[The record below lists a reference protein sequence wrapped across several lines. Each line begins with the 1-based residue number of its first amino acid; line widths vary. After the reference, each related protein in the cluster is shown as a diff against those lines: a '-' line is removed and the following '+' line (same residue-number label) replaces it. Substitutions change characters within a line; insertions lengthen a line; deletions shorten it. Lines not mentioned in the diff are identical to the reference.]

1 MLTMLVLMVG
11 QSQSSPLH
19 QSELILAEP
28 SVHCSLEY
36 STTWV
41 TDYKEVETEECETE
55 YSSLCV
61 TETNV
66 VCVDSVITQCDT
78 VFNNKCHTEYNTV
91 CTEAFRPELEPF
103 IETECEV
110 KYSEECDYRW
120 EGEGNDKVWVPIP
133 GTCKQ
138 EPYEEC
144 VDVAKTKE
152 RQIAY
157 PVCQDVPNQV
167 CVDVPAEVCHNIPQ
181 QKCAQK
187 PFEVCKDVPN
197 EVCHQVHKKTP
208 VRVSKKIPKQ
218 LCVHTDGYGKNQPV
232 TAPLIPFQPQLVAV
246 PANPVVPLLQHQPLL
261 PLATVRTAK
270 SANITEEHSFLLTE
284 DDIQQHLNS
293 TERVEETRE
302 ENAGE

>member
-1 MLTMLVLMVG
+1 MSALKVLTMLVLMLG
-11 QSQSSPLH
+11 ERQSSPTALH

-36 STTWV
+36 ATTWV

-66 VCVDSVITQCDT
+66 VCVDSVVTQCDT
-78 VFNNKCHTEYNTV
+78 VVTNKCHTEYHTV

-110 KYSEECDYRW
+110 KYKEECDFRW
-120 EGEGNDKVWVPIP
+120 EGEGNEKVWVPIP

-138 EPYEEC
+138 EPFEDC

-167 CVDVPAEVCHNIPQ
+167 NI
-181 QKCAQK
+181 
-187 PFEVCKDVPN
+187 F
-197 EVCHQVHKKTP
+197 
-208 VRVSKKIPKQ
+208 I
-218 LCVHTDGYGKNQPV
+218 YYIKN
-232 TAPLIPFQPQLVAV
+232 IK
-246 PANPVVPLLQHQPLL
+246 LLFPICIRSVWMSLL
-261 PLATVRTAK
+261 KFVITSLNRSVLKSLLK
-270 SANITEEHSFLLTE
+270 SARDGFDTL
-284 DDIQQHLNS
+284 
-293 TERVEETRE
+293 
-302 ENAGE
+302 

>member
-1 MLTMLVLMVG
+1 MSCCSAMKVLNLIMMFW

-41 TDYKEVETEECETE
+41 TDYKELETEECETE

-66 VCVDSVITQCDT
+66 VCVDSVVTQCDT
-78 VFNNKCHTEYNTV
+78 VVTNKCHTEYHTV

-110 KYSEECDYRW
+110 KYKEECDFRW
-120 EGEGNDKVWVPIP
+120 EGEGNEKVWVPIP

-138 EPYEEC
+138 EPFEDC

-167 CVDVPAEVCHNIPQ
+167 NIIFYYMKYQ
-181 QKCAQK
+181 IIIS
-187 PFEVCKDVPN
+187 N
-197 EVCHQVHKKTP
+197 
-208 VRVSKKIPKQ
+208 VRSVWMS
-218 LCVHTDGYGKNQPV
+218 
-232 TAPLIPFQPQLVAV
+232 
-246 PANPVVPLLQHQPLL
+246 LLKFVITSLNRSVLKSLL
-261 PLATVRTAK
+261 K
-270 SANITEEHSFLLTE
+270 SARNGVDTL
-284 DDIQQHLNS
+284 
-293 TERVEETRE
+293 
-302 ENAGE
+302 

>member
-1 MLTMLVLMVG
+1 MFTMLVVMTS
-11 QSQSSPLH
+11 SQSSPTALH

-36 STTWV
+36 SVTWT
-41 TDYKEVETEECETE
+41 TDYKELETEECKTE

-66 VCVDSVITQCDT
+66 VCVDSVVTQCDT
-78 VFNNKCHTEYNTV
+78 VYNNKCHTEYNTV

-110 KYSEECDYRW
+110 KYSEECDFRW

-157 PVCQDVPNQV
+157 PVCQDVP
-167 CVDVPAEVCHNIPQ
+167 
-181 QKCAQK
+181 
-187 PFEVCKDVPN
+187 
-197 EVCHQVHKKTP
+197 HQV
-208 VRVSKKIPKQ
+208 
-218 LCVHTDGYGKNQPV
+218 N
-232 TAPLIPFQPQLVAV
+232 
-246 PANPVVPLLQHQPLL
+246 
-261 PLATVRTAK
+261 
-270 SANITEEHSFLLTE
+270 
-284 DDIQQHLNS
+284 DI
-293 TERVEETRE
+293 
-302 ENAGE
+302 

>member
-1 MLTMLVLMVG
+1 MMSGRRTLKMLTMLVVMVG
-11 QSQSSPLH
+11 QCQSSPLH

-66 VCVDSVITQCDT
+66 VCVDSVVTQCDT

-152 RQIAY
+152 RQIPY

-167 CVDVPAEVCHNIPQ
+167 NDSNSIKYQIIIQNIRSVLMSLL
-181 QKCAQK
+181 K
-187 PFEVCKDVPN
+187 F
-197 EVCHQVHKKTP
+197 
-208 VRVSKKIPKQ
+208 
-218 LCVHTDGYGKNQPV
+218 V
-232 TAPLIPFQPQLVAV
+232 TTFLNRNVLKS
-246 PANPVVPLLQHQPLL
+246 LL
-261 PLATVRTAK
+261 K
-270 SANITEEHSFLLTE
+270 SARDGVDTLYKTQRKCFLRYIKPKVL
-284 DDIQQHLNS
+284 ILN
-293 TERVEETRE
+293 
-302 ENAGE
+302 

>member
-1 MLTMLVLMVG
+1 MLRMLVVVMVG
-11 QSQSSPLH
+11 ESQSSPLH

-36 STTWV
+36 SVTWT
-41 TDYKEVETEECETE
+41 TDYKELETEECKTE

-78 VFNNKCHTEYNTV
+78 VVNNKCHTEYNTV

-103 IETECEV
+103 IETECQV
-110 KYSEECDYRW
+110 KYSEECDFRW

-138 EPYEEC
+138 QPYEEC

-157 PVCQDVPNQV
+157 PVCQDVP
-167 CVDVPAEVCHNIPQ
+167 
-181 QKCAQK
+181 
-187 PFEVCKDVPN
+187 
-197 EVCHQVHKKTP
+197 HQV
-208 VRVSKKIPKQ
+208 
-218 LCVHTDGYGKNQPV
+218 N
-232 TAPLIPFQPQLVAV
+232 
-246 PANPVVPLLQHQPLL
+246 
-261 PLATVRTAK
+261 
-270 SANITEEHSFLLTE
+270 
-284 DDIQQHLNS
+284 DI
-293 TERVEETRE
+293 
-302 ENAGE
+302 